1 MSYLVFARKYRP
13 QTFDEV
19 VAQEHVTRTLTNAL
33 KNDRVGSG
41 YLFCGPRGTGKTT
54 VARILAKCV
63 NCAGSADKVPCGEC
77 PSCKEITI
85 GSSLDVLEIDAA
97 SNTGVDD
104 IRTLRENVRY
114 LPTNGKKRIFII
126 DEVHRLS
133 GSAFDALLKTLEEP
147 PAHVMFIFATT
158 EPLKIPETILS
169 RTQRFDFKRVS
180 VEDLTAHLGKI
191 AKTEKLKIGRGAL
204 IVLAR
209 KADGSV
215 RDALSL
221 MDQIAAFATGDI
233 TEEEVVKA
241 LGLVDR
247 KFLSGYVDAVANSD
261 RAGILKLTQQV
272 FEAGIDVA
280 DFVSELLE
288 YLRQLM
294 IVGADESAGAGLSL
308 NKTELGTL
316 TSQASQFEI
325 GDILRLI
332 KIAAGVSS
340 DLKAG
345 LDERL
350 LLEVAGVQMAEL
362 ESTIRISEALEL
374 LAKGGSLPSQ
384 IGTGGGLSAQKK
396 KAKNAEPVTPVTRP
410 PDVSRSTSKLTLPK
424 PPPSRKYTGDIN
436 IHSVQ
441 TGWGSFLKKLQK
453 VKPMFPSQLQMA
465 EIKSV
470 ENNVIHLEFFSSGQS
485 CKELIARQENLSL
498 ILQMARDHYEADL
511 SIRLSVDPNKKQI
524 DSPTETDRAT
534 GHRIKEMVAG
544 SPRLQALI
552 ERVDG
557 EIIAVKEIE

>member
-1 MSYLVFARKYRP
+1 MSYVVLARKYRP
-13 QTFDEV
+13 QTFDKV

-54 VARILAKCV
+54 IARILAKCV
-63 NCAGSADKVPCGEC
+63 NCAETIDKAPCGEC
-77 PSCKEITI
+77 PSCKEITS

-169 RTQRFDFKRVS
+169 RTQRFDFKRIS
-180 VEDLTAHLGKI
+180 VEDLTAHLDKI
-191 AKTEKLKIGRGAL
+191 AQTEKIKIDQGAL
-204 IVLAR
+204 VLLAR

-215 RDALSL
+215 RDSLSL
-221 MDQIAAFATGDI
+221 MDQIAAFASGEI
-233 TEEEVVKA
+233 TEEDVVKA

-247 KFLSGYVDAVANSD
+247 KFLSGYVDAIAKAD
-261 RAGILKLTQQV
+261 RAGVLRLTQQV

-280 DFVSELLE
+280 DFISELLE

-294 IVGADESAGAGLSL
+294 IVGADESAGTSLSL
-308 NKTELGTL
+308 NETELETL
-316 TSQASQFEI
+316 TSQAGQFEI

-332 KIAAGVSS
+332 KIAARVSG
-340 DLKAG
+340 DLRAG

-362 ESTIRISEALEL
+362 ESTIKISEALEL
-374 LAKGGSLPSQ
+374 LAQ
-384 IGTGGGLSAQKK
+384 GGLPVQKK
-396 KAKNAEPVTPVTRP
+396 KINNSKPLAEAAAP
-410 PDVSRSTSKLTLPK
+410 PTESLSSSKLILPK
-424 PPPSRKYTGDIN
+424 SAPSSPARPEKTYTGNIN

-441 TGWGSFLKKLQK
+441 AGWESFLKKLQK

-465 EIKSV
+465 EIESV
-470 ENNVIHLEFFSSGQS
+470 ENNVIHLVFFASGQS
-485 CKELIARQENLSL
+485 CKELLAKQENLSL
-498 ILQMARDHYEADL
+498 ILKLAKDHYETDL
-511 SIRLSVDPNKKQI
+511 KIKLSVDPNKKQI
-524 DSPTETDRAT
+524 DSEPTTDCQP
-534 GHRIKEMVAG
+534 GNRIKEILDN
-544 SPRLQALI
+544 SPRLQSLI
-552 ERVDG
+552 EKIDG
-557 EIIAVKEIE
+557 EIIAIKEIE

>member
-1 MSYLVFARKYRP
+1 MSYVVLARKYRP
-13 QTFDEV
+13 QTFDQV
-19 VAQEHVTRTLTNAL
+19 VAQEHVTRTMTNAL

-63 NCAGSADKVPCGEC
+63 NCVEPVDKAPCGEC
-77 PSCKEITI
+77 PSCKEITS

-180 VEDLTAHLGKI
+180 VEDLAAHLGKI
-191 AKTEKLKIGRGAL
+191 AKTEKLKIDQSAL
-204 IVLAR
+204 VVLAR

-215 RDALSL
+215 RDSLSL
-221 MDQIAAFATGDI
+221 MDQIAAFASGDI
-233 TEEEVVKA
+233 TEDDVVKA

-247 KFLSGYVDAVANSD
+247 KFLSGYLDAIANSD

-294 IVGADESAGAGLSL
+294 IVGADESAGNSLSL
-308 NKTELGTL
+308 NESELSTLKT
-316 TSQASQFEI
+316 QASRFEI

-332 KIAAGVSS
+332 KITGRVSS
-340 DLKAG
+340 DLRAG

-362 ESTIRISEALEL
+362 ESTIKISEALER
-374 LAKGGSLPSQ
+374 LAQGGSLPNRV
-384 IGTGGGLSAQKK
+384 GTGSDLFPQKK
-396 KAKNAEPVTPVTRP
+396 KNKNPEPVAPTANQ
-410 PDVSRSTSKLTLPK
+410 PDESPSTSKLILPK
-424 PPPSRKYTGDIN
+424 SVPSKKYTGNIN

-441 TGWGSFLKKLQK
+441 AGWGSFLKKLQT

-465 EIKSV
+465 EISSV
-470 ENNVIHLEFFSSGQS
+470 ENNVIHLVFFASGQS
-485 CKELIARQENLSL
+485 CKELIAKQENLSL
-498 ILQMARDHYEADL
+498 ILQLAKDHFEADL
-511 SIRLSVDPNKKQI
+511 SIRLSVDPNRKQI
-524 DSPTETDRAT
+524 DSQKTNDRPSDS
-534 GHRIKEMVAG
+534 RIKEMVDN
-544 SPRLQALI
+544 SPRLKGLI
-552 ERVDG
+552 EKVDG
-557 EIIAVKEIE
+557 EVIAVKEID